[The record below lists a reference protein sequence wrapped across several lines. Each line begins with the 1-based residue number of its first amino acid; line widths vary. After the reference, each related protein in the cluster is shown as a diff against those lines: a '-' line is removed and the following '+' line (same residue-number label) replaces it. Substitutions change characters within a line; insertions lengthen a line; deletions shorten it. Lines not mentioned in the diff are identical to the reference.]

1 MKQLAS
7 ETSREKAVGCPR
19 RVRFRC
25 HVSDRD
31 DDEFGAPQTDQVIVF
46 AESGGFLKPCIH
58 EIWGIPPWPLLGS
71 PPYTIF

>member
-58 EIWGIPPWPLLGS
+58 EI
-71 PPYTIF
+71 